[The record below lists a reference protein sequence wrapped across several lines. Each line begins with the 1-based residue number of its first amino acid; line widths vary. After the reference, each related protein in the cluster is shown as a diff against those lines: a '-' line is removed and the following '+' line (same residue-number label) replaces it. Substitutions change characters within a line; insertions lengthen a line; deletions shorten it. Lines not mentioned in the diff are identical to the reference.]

1 MATKNE
7 SVKYKHAERAAWR
20 QVDKEAVILDLESS
34 EYFSLNEVGVLI
46 WEKLGQGADL
56 DAAVEAVCEEYDVDE
71 AKAKKD
77 ASALIG
83 ELVKKKLLEVQK

>member
-34 EYFSLNEVGVLI
+34 EYFSLNEVGVVI
-46 WEKLGQGADL
+46 WEKVGEGADL
-56 DAAVEAVCEEYDVDE
+56 DAIVEAVCAEFDVDE

-77 ASALIG
+77 ATTLIG
-83 ELVKKKLLEVQK
+83 DLVKKKLLEVRK